1 VQGSGK
7 IYANK
12 KGGDTMNDLKTTLT
26 GVITGIVTLLS
37 FFNIII
43 PEAYVPVI
51 VAVGVAVLGYFS
63 AQEKKTP

>member
-1 VQGSGK
+1 VQGSDK
-7 IYANK
+7 IDANK